1 MIRGFR
7 FVALLFP
14 VLLLG
19 TADVALG
26 QETVTLPG
34 RVVGPSGETLPGQVV
49 VLHRVAN
56 MAGATVA
63 TDTTDA
69 DGRFLL
75 VSQDSAAA
83 SGPASTYF
91 VAARYEGE
99 LYIGAPFQPPLPDG
113 IEYTVQVGVPGTSAS
128 ALMGSNTGGPATS
141 MPASGSSEPF
151 PYARWLFLVIPL
163 LIVALVGG
171 YMLTRRRTPETRRRV
186 LAEIAE
192 LDETHDT
199 ELAAGHI
206 DDSTLYWAERR
217 ALLEQLTRAG

>member
-1 MIRGFR
+1 MMRGIRFV
-7 FVALLFP
+7 VALLP

-19 TADVALG
+19 AVDGAFA

-34 RVVGPSGETLPGQVV
+34 RVIGPSGETMPGHVV

-69 DGRFLL
+69 DGRFVL
-75 VSQDSAAA
+75 VSEDSAATP
-83 SGPASTYF
+83 GPAPTYF
-91 VAARYEGE
+91 VAARYQGE

-141 MPASGSSEPF
+141 MPPSGSSEPF

-171 YMLTRRRTPETRRRV
+171 YMLTRRRTPETRRRL
-186 LAEIAE
+186 LAQIAE
-192 LDETHDT
+192 LDETHDS

-206 DDSTLYWAERR
+206 EDSTLYWAERR